1 VRDYTHKGNGI
12 NEYFRGDF
20 FMTTLKDC
28 LYKTIH
34 RNKKPLKAIAEEI
47 EMAESYLT
55 RSALPDLEESETG
68 TGCRFP
74 LKKLIPLIHATDDF
88 CTLDFIERSLGR
100 VAVKL
105 PGAKVGALRDVC
117 RLSLR
122 AVSEFGELM
131 REVEKSLADN
141 VIKPAE
147 MERIREECFQTIEA
161 LLTLMNTLE
170 KQK

>member
-1 VRDYTHKGNGI
+1 
-12 NEYFRGDF
+12 
-20 FMTTLKDC
+20 MTTLKDC

-55 RSALPDLEESETG
+55 RSALPDLDESETG

-74 LKKLIPLIHATDDF
+74 LKKLIPLVRATDDYS
-88 CTLDFIERSLGR
+88 TLDFIERSLGR

-105 PGAKVGALRDVC
+105 PTAKVGALRDVC

-131 REVEKSLADN
+131 QEVEKSLTDN
-141 VIKPAE
+141 VIKPVE
-147 MERIREECFQTIEA
+147 MERIRDEGYQAIEA
-161 LLTLMNTLE
+161 LMTLLHALE

>member
-1 VRDYTHKGNGI
+1 
-12 NEYFRGDF
+12 
-20 FMTTLKDC
+20 MTTLKDC

-55 RSALPDLEESETG
+55 RSALPDLDECETG

-74 LKKLIPLIHATDDF
+74 LKKLIPLVHATGDF
-88 CTLDFIERSLGR
+88 SVLDFIERSLGR

-105 PGAKVGALRDVC
+105 PSAKVGALRDVC

-131 REVEKSLADN
+131 QEVEKSLADN
-141 VIKPAE
+141 IIKPDE
-147 MERIREECFQTIEA
+147 MERIREEGYQAIEA
-161 LLTLMNTLE
+161 LLTLVHAME

>member
-1 VRDYTHKGNGI
+1 
-12 NEYFRGDF
+12 
-20 FMTTLKDC
+20 MTTLKDC

-55 RSALPDLEESETG
+55 RSALPDLEESDTG

-74 LKKLIPLIHATDDF
+74 LKKLIPLVRTTGDF
-88 CTLDFIERSLGR
+88 STLDFIERSLGR

-105 PGAKVGALRDVC
+105 PDVKGASPSEIC

-122 AVSEFGELM
+122 AVSEFGALM
-131 REVEKSLADN
+131 GEVEKSMADQ
-141 VIKPAE
+141 VILQSE
-147 MERIREECFQTIEA
+147 IERVREEGYHTIEA
-161 LLTLMNTLE
+161 ILRLISTLE

>member
-1 VRDYTHKGNGI
+1 
-12 NEYFRGDF
+12 
-20 FMTTLKDC
+20 MTTLKDC

-55 RSALPDLEESETG
+55 RSALPDLDESETG

-100 VAVKL
+100 VAFSL
-105 PGAKVGALRDVC
+105 PSGKNGLNDIC
-117 RLSLR
+117 RLTLR
-122 AVSEFGELM
+122 SVKEFGELM
-131 REVEKSLADN
+131 AAIDKSMADN
-141 VIKPAE
+141 VLSADE
-147 MERIREECFQTIEA
+147 TDRIRKEGWDAIQAIM
-161 LLTLMNTLE
+161 TLMNAVE
-170 KQK
+170 KK